1 MIDFGLAHRLDET
14 RTEFVRTDRLTA
26 PEVVDMWKII
36 QAIVVDPVLE
46 EQSSM
51 PSQQSGARD
60 LHCFARGARR

>member
-36 QAIVVDPVLE
+36 QAIVVDSVLE

-60 LHCFARGARR
+60 LQCFARRARG